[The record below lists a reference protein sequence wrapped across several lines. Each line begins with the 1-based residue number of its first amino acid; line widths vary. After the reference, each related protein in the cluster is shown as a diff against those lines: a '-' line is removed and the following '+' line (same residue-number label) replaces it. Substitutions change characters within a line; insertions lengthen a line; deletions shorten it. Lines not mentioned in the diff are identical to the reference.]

1 MPFLKKKILFIVN
14 HHELHVFPLNASWYS
29 FSWDLVV
36 ECLDDRDDSIHR
48 WALDLIAGMVTKKN
62 LAEITRKLMSHM
74 DDSESASYRDEVLSK
89 IILICSQNNYQ
100 YITNF
105 EW

>member
-62 LAEITRKLMSHM
+62 LAEITWKLMSHM
-74 DDSESASYRDEVLSK
+74 DDSETQRQSAVKNHPNLLPEQLPVH
-89 IILICSQNNYQ
+89 
-100 YITNF
+100 